1 MYFLLYMCCFIY
13 FFFFKQKTAYEMRIS
28 DWSADVC
35 SSNLFVAAKLFNRVA
50 SLRIAAGLT
59 QSELAARIHV
69 SPETV
74 AAIENGRQDATLITA
89 LRMSHALR
97 TQVPNIFREQPF
109 PKLIGRSEEHT
120 SELQSLMRI
129 SYAVFCL
136 KKKNTLKYITYRST

>member
-1 MYFLLYMCCFIY
+1 MVLFCE
-13 FFFFKQKTAYEMRIS
+13 A
-28 DWSADVC
+28 
-35 SSNLFVAAKLFNRVA
+35 FVAAKLFNRVA

-74 AAIENGRQDATLITA
+74 AAIEHGRQDATLITA

-109 PKLIGRSEEHT
+109 PKLIGSDRGETGRAACGERGCT
-120 SELQSLMRI
+120 E
-129 SYAVFCL
+129 VW
-136 KKKNTLKYITYRST
+136 NPV

>member
-1 MYFLLYMCCFIY
+1 MIRRPPRSTRTDTPFPY
-13 FFFFKQKTAYEMRIS
+13 TT
-28 DWSADVC
+28 
-35 SSNLFVAAKLFNRVA
+35 LFRSKLFNRVA

-109 PKLIGRSEEHT
+109 PKLIGSDRGESRT
-120 SELQSLMRI
+120 
-129 SYAVFCL
+129 A
-136 KKKNTLKYITYRST
+136 

>member
-1 MYFLLYMCCFIY
+1 MCVVFYYCSL
-13 FFFFKQKTAYEMRIS
+13 FFSSRSRHTSGALVTGVQTCALPIS
-28 DWSADVC
+28 
-35 SSNLFVAAKLFNRVA
+35 KLFNRVA

-109 PKLIGRSEEHT
+109 HKLIGSDRGESRT
-120 SELQSLMRI
+120 
-129 SYAVFCL
+129 A
-136 KKKNTLKYITYRST
+136 